1 MIRTGIPVTQLDRED
16 DAVIATMV
24 ELLNAEV
31 DDEEPTG
38 YVDAND
44 PSTIPPEW
52 R

>member
-16 DAVIATMV
+16 DTVIATMV
-24 ELLNAEV
+24 QLLNAET